1 MPLLAIS
8 PCLLAQAANKASE
21 SESFLSR
28 SVSNAEQARD
38 IWSTRWVNFAETMDR
53 YFSSQAPPGDYVNE
67 SYIRIQLRETIEERG
82 ELGTDARVKAKFDL
96 PNTEE
101 KAKLFFNSD
110 ADNDANLE
118 GRTRSTSTDE
128 RIRREES
135 VAGLEFSPDS
145 EWHKW
150 KRSNR
155 IGIRVRAPLVPF
167 ARTRLRRPFN
177 DWGQWSREFQQ
188 EFWWYRDRGWGTTSE
203 YDMRRPLWAASQIRY
218 FTVLEFEDSKDYWE
232 HLQMLSL
239 STDMTD
245 RVSLEYRAGMLFN
258 TENDARLT
266 AYFVG
271 INYRKR
277 IHEDWVFLTISP
289 ESYFSRE
296 DGWDAEASLTFR
308 LDVYFSE

>member
-1 MPLLAIS
+1 MLSAIS
-8 PCLLAQAANKASE
+8 PVVLAEDAIADDSQDG
-21 SESFLSR
+21 FLSR
-28 SVSNAEQARD
+28 SVSTAEETRD
-38 IWSTRWVNFAETMDR
+38 IWSARWVSFAETMDR
-53 YFSSQAPPGDYVNE
+53 YFSSQAPPNDYVNE
-67 SYIRIQLRETIEERG
+67 SYIRIQLRETVEEQG
-82 ELGTDARVKAKFDL
+82 ELGTDARIKAKFDL
-96 PNTEE
+96 PNTEK

-110 ADNDANLE
+110 ADNDSNLE
-118 GRTRSTSTDE
+118 DRTRSNSTDE

-135 VAGLEFSPDS
+135 VAGLEFTPDS

-177 DWGQWSREFQQ
+177 DWGLWRREFQQ
-188 EFWWYRDRGWGTTSE
+188 EFWWYRDRGWGATSE
-203 YDMRRPLWAASQIRY
+203 YDMRRPLWGASQLRY
-218 FTVLEFEDSKDYWE
+218 FTVLEFEDNKDYWD
-232 HLQMLSL
+232 HLQMLAL
-239 STDMTD
+239 STDLTD
-245 RVSLEYRAGMLFN
+245 RTSIEYRGGVLFN

-277 IHEDWVFLTISP
+277 IHEDWVFLTVSP
-289 ESYFSRE
+289 ESYFARE